1 MGKAKAPEFDSF
13 VNLQKLKDELS
24 AKGYTTKDVAKI
36 LDRAS
41 VGNVRSIL
49 NGTVALKTSDLTRI
63 LDEAGIY
70 LQDVVDENFKHLL
83 KD

>member
-13 VNLQKLKDELS
+13 VNLQKLKDELQ
-24 AKGYTTKDVAKI
+24 AKGYTTKNVAKI